1 MNRTMPP
8 NTADAS
14 TSVGTTVNITAN
26 TTAKES
32 DSKEAVLDAAQR
44 LINQYGY
51 AGFSMRD
58 LAQHSGLAKAT
69 LYHHFADKREILLQ
83 VIERDLT
90 FVHEHLVAAA
100 ATPGDLT
107 TRLACIITTFFKIA
121 SDRGVLLFSTLRQA
135 AGMEQEFCQLMLNY
149 REKLHRPVI
158 DLVNEA
164 SAAGTIRP
172 VDAELVVQS
181 FFGILQVFAS
191 RHLLLNDME
200 LDQKAVDF
208 ILDFVMHGLMPTPT
222 DTPSK
227 AAE

>member
-1 MNRTMPP
+1 MNRNMPP
-8 NTADAS
+8 NTADS
-14 TSVGTTVNITAN
+14 SIPVGSTAN
-26 TTAKES
+26 TSAKES

-90 FVHEHLVAAA
+90 FVHEHLVVAAT
-100 ATPGDLT
+100 TPGDLT
-107 TRLACIITTFFKIA
+107 TRLASIITTFFTIA
-121 SDRGVLLFSTLRQA
+121 SERGVLLLSTLRQA
-135 AGMEQEFCQLMLNY
+135 AGMEQEFCQFIRNH
-149 REKLHRPVI
+149 RDELHRPVV
-158 DLVNEA
+158 DLLNEA

-172 VDAELVVQS
+172 VDAELVAQS
-181 FFGILQVFAS
+181 FFGILQGFAS
-191 RHLLLNDME
+191 RHIMMNDIE

-208 ILDFVMHGLMPTPT
+208 ILDFVMHGLLPTPT
-222 DTPSK
+222 DTPTD
-227 AAE
+227 AAA